1 MKLTVYLGHVVV
13 LLVGTVFAWVT
24 IILDFLRFY
33 NTEGTIFKLEHCII
47 PNPVTTPC
55 FYGAFAFALGLAWAM
70 AILKKE
76 GDERRKSE
84 KHLAIFLTG
93 GSIFAWT
100 NFLLL
105 AYDFYHTPIGQ
116 GVGCSGVPTSNPFV
130 TPCFVGAVLFLV
142 SLIFSLFILRKDKS
156 SS

>member
-55 FYGAFAFALGLAWAM
+55 FYGAFAFALG
-70 AILKKE
+70 
-76 GDERRKSE
+76 
-84 KHLAIFLTG
+84 IFLTG